1 MAAASSSVNFTF
13 DEVKALFGE
22 NATVKG
28 MIKMMMLVMRD
39 RRSMVDLTKIF
50 SSTFILDKV
59 DTL

>member
-1 MAAASSSVNFTF
+1 MAAASSCVNFTF
-13 DEVKALFGE
+13 DEAKALFGE
-22 NATVKG
+22 NAIVKG
-28 MIKMMMLVMRD
+28 IIKMMMLVMRD